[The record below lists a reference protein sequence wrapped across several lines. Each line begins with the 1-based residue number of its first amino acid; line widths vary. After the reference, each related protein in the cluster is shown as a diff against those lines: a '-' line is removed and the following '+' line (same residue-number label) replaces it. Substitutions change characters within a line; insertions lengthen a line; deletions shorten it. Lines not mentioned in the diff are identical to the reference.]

1 MQCISKSKTLTMQH
15 THRQPKAQGLY
26 DPQNEH
32 ENCGIGLIVDMKGR
46 KSHDIVQGA
55 LEICVNLDHRGGCG
69 CDPITGD
76 GAGIFI
82 QLPHNFYTAVTKKE
96 SGFEVP
102 NEGDYGVGFV
112 FLSQNKVERINEET
126 IIEEII
132 TETGFELIGWRDVP
146 VKSEILG
153 KASKACEPVM
163 RQFFVSRG
171 ETCER
176 GLAFE
181 RKLYLIRRMAT
192 HRIRYS
198 GEDEDSLF
206 YISSLSSRTMTYKG
220 MLTTEQLGDYFPDL
234 SHASMDSALALT
246 HSRFSTNT
254 FPSWPRAQPF
264 RYLCHNGEINTVRG
278 NENWLYARQMQLA
291 SEVFG
296 EDLKK
301 LLPIIRED
309 GSDSQKFDNCLE
321 FLVLSG
327 RSLAHAMM
335 MMVPEPWE
343 RHKNMPQYK
352 RDFYEF
358 HACMMEP
365 WDGPASIAM
374 SDGVQVG
381 ATLDRNGLRPSR
393 YYVTADDRVIL
404 ASEVGVLEGLEP
416 ANVVKKGRLEPGRMF
431 LIDMKEGRIVGD
443 AELKEQIASQHPY
456 GEWLQQKLIRSEDL
470 PEIQVESSDDFDS
483 IEIRQKTFGYTF
495 EDMRFIIGPSADAGK
510 QPLGS
515 MGNDAPLAVLS
526 DQSQLLYN
534 YFKQLFAQ
542 VTNPPID
549 PIREELVTASIS
561 FIGSEGDLTRPGL
574 NSCRLIK
581 FESPLIDNQQL
592 AQLLHINI
600 DGFKATRLPIT
611 FESAIGGLAE
621 GHNNIQEPTIS
632 GKGLESA
639 LKKLF
644 ENADSA
650 IRDGKNI
657 LILSDRKIDL
667 KKAPIPALI
676 AVSGLH
682 HHLVRQGTRTK
693 VSIVLESGEPREVQH
708 FALLL
713 GYGVDAINPYLALE
727 TVRHLV
733 DRGDINQDAE
743 KACANFLKA
752 NLNGVIKTMSKMGIS
767 TVASYRGAQIFEAIG
782 LNQAVIDKYFT
793 KTASRVEGIGLNT
806 IAEETLSRHQKAF
819 APRDDERDAALDTGG
834 IYQWRANGE
843 RHLFNPVTIHK
854 LQMATRFGD
863 YAVFKEYSDAINDQ
877 SKEMFTLRGLMDFK
891 FEDSQAIPIEEVEP
905 IEAIM
910 KRFKTGAMSYGSIS
924 KEAHEAIAIAMN
936 RVGGKSNT
944 GEGGEESA
952 RFKPDANGDS
962 RRSAIKQ
969 VASGRFGV
977 TSYYLVNSD
986 EIQIK
991 IVQGAKPGEGGE
1003 LPGHKVLPQIAKT
1016 RGTTPGVGLISPPPH
1031 HDIYSIED
1039 LAELIHDLKNA
1050 NVKARVNVKLVSE
1063 VGVGTI
1069 AAGVAKAKADVIL
1082 ISGYDGGTGASP
1094 RSSIQHA
1101 GAPWE
1106 LGLAE
1111 TNQTLLLN
1119 DLRSRVVVET
1129 DGQLKTGRDVAIACL
1144 LGAEEFG
1151 FATTALVTLGC
1162 LMMRVCHK
1170 NTCPVGVATQDPKLR
1185 EKFNGDASA
1194 VENFMKYIAEEVRE
1208 IMARLGY
1215 RSINE
1220 MVGQVQRL
1228 EMRHAIDHWKAKGLD
1243 YSKIL
1248 HKPEMGQ
1255 DVGTY
1260 CQMSQDHMLE
1270 KSLDMREILEQSQP
1284 AITKGEAVEI
1294 NLPIVNTD
1302 RVVGTITGAE
1312 LSRKYDAEGLP
1323 EDTVKINL
1331 TGSAGQ
1337 SLGAFCP
1344 RGMTLT
1350 VTGDTNDYLGKGLS
1364 GAKIVVR
1371 PSEES
1376 PFIAHENIIT
1386 GNVCFYGA
1394 TQGQAYIAGMAGERF
1409 CVRNSG
1415 VEAVVE
1421 GLGDHALEYMTG
1433 GMVINLGSTGRN
1445 LGAGMSGGVAYIFDE
1460 AGDFVQNSLNPDMV
1474 NVYQLIECGDDEIQQ
1489 VQAKIEKHVSLTGSE
1504 RGKAILANWPAIAE
1518 KFLKIMP
1525 QDYERVLQAQ
1535 ARAKERGLKGDDAIL
1550 AAFEENVKAGH

>member
-1 MQCISKSKTLTMQH
+1 MEH
-15 THRQPKAQGLY
+15 TYTQPKAQGLY

-82 QLPHNFYTAVTKKE
+82 QLPHNFFKAVTKDE
-96 SGFEVP
+96 CGFEVP
-102 NEGDYGVGFV
+102 ADGDYGVGFA
-112 FLSQNKVERINEET
+112 FLSKNDEERGNEEK
-126 IIEEII
+126 IIENIVAE
-132 TETGFELIGWRDVP
+132 EGFEMLGWRDVP

-153 KASKACEPVM
+153 KASAACEPVM
-163 RQFFVSRG
+163 RQFFVARG
-171 ETCER
+171 DVCER
-176 GLAFE
+176 GLEFE
-181 RKLYLIRRMAT
+181 RKLYIIRRLAT

-198 GEDEDSLF
+198 GQDEESLF
-206 YISSLSSRTMTYKG
+206 YIGSLSSRTMTYKG

-234 SHASMDSALALT
+234 AHEAMDSALALT

-278 NENWLYARQMQLA
+278 NENWLHARQMQLA

-296 EDLKK
+296 DDLKK

-335 MMVPEPWE
+335 MMIPEPWE
-343 RHKNMPQYK
+343 RHKNMPQFK

-365 WDGPASIAM
+365 WDGPASMAM

-404 ASEVGVLEGLEP
+404 ASEVGVLEGIEP

-431 LIDMKEGRIVGD
+431 LIDMEEGRIVGD
-443 AELKEQIASQHPY
+443 SELKEQIASEAPY
-456 GEWLQQKLIRSEDL
+456 GEWLEQNLIPSAEL
-470 PEIQVESSDDFDS
+470 PAPEADQVPADNFETL
-483 IEIRQKTFGYTF
+483 ETRQKAFGYTF
-495 EDMRFIIGPSADAGK
+495 EDMRFIIGPSADSGK

-526 DQSQLLYN
+526 DQPQLLYN

-561 FIGSEGDLTRPGL
+561 FIGSEGDITRPGPD
-574 NSCRLIK
+574 SCRMIK
-581 FESPLIDNQQL
+581 FESPLISDSEL
-592 AQLLHINI
+592 AQLRYIDK
-600 DGFKATRLPIT
+600 DGFKATKLPIT
-611 FESAIGGLAE
+611 FEAELGGLAE
-621 GHNNIQEPTIS
+621 GHNSVPEPSIS
-632 GKGLESA
+632 GKGLEAA
-639 LKKLF
+639 LEKLF
-644 ENADSA
+644 ENADTA
-650 IRDGKNI
+650 IRDGVNV
-657 LILSDRKIDL
+657 LILSDRKVGP
-667 KKAPIPALI
+667 KKAPIPALL
-676 AVSGLH
+676 AVAGLH
-682 HHLVRQGTRTK
+682 HHLVRQGTRTR
-693 VSIVLESGEPREVQH
+693 VSIVLESGEPREVMH

-713 GYGVDAINPYLALE
+713 GYGANAINPYLAME
-727 TVRHLV
+727 TVRNLV
-733 DRGDINQDAE
+733 DRGDIELDAD

-752 NLNGVIKTMSKMGIS
+752 NLGGVIKTMSKMGIS

-782 LNQAVIDKYFT
+782 LNQSVIDKYFT
-793 KTASRVEGIGLNT
+793 KTASRVEGIGLAT
-806 IAEETLSRHQKAF
+806 IAEETESRHSKAY
-819 APRDDERDAALDTGG
+819 APRDDDRGTALDTGG
-834 IYQWRANGE
+834 IYQWRAGGE
-843 RHLFNPVTIHK
+843 RHLFNPITIHK

-877 SKEMFTLRGLMDFK
+877 AKEMFTLRGLMDFK
-891 FEDSQAIPIEEVEP
+891 IDESKSIPIEEVEP

-936 RVGGKSNT
+936 RIGGRSNT
-944 GEGGEESA
+944 GEGGEDYD
-952 RFKPDANGDS
+952 RFTPDENGDS
-962 RRSAIKQ
+962 RRSSIKQ

-1039 LAELIHDLKNA
+1039 LAELIHDLKNS
-1050 NVKARVNVKLVSE
+1050 NVNARVNVKLVSE

-1082 ISGYDGGTGASP
+1082 VSGYDGGTGASP

-1170 NTCPVGVATQDPKLR
+1170 NTCPVGVATQDPELR
-1185 EKFNGDASA
+1185 KKFNGDAEA
-1194 VENFMKYIAEEVRE
+1194 VVNFMKYIAEEVRE
-1208 IMARLGY
+1208 TMAKLGY

-1220 MVGQVQRL
+1220 MVGKVERL
-1228 EMRHAIDHWKAKGLD
+1228 EMRNAIDHWKAKGLD

-1248 HKPEMGQ
+1248 YKPQVGPE
-1255 DVGTY
+1255 VGTY
-1260 CQMSQDHMLE
+1260 CQMKQDHLLD
-1270 KSLDMREILEQSQP
+1270 KSLDMREVLEQAQP
-1284 AITKGEAVEI
+1284 AIQEGKAVEI

-1312 LSRKYDAEGLP
+1312 ISRNHGAEGLP
-1323 EDTVKINL
+1323 EDTVKVNL

-1344 RGMTLT
+1344 QGMTFT

-1371 PSEES
+1371 PAEES

-1394 TQGQAYIAGMAGERF
+1394 TKGEAYIAGMAGERF

-1415 VEAVVE
+1415 VEAVIE
-1421 GLGDHALEYMTG
+1421 GVGDHALEYMTG
-1433 GMVINLGSTGRN
+1433 GMVINLGTTGRN
-1445 LGAGMSGGVAYIFDE
+1445 LGAGMSGGVAYVFDE
-1460 AGDFVQNSLNPDMV
+1460 AGDFVKNRLNPSMV
-1474 NVYQLIECGDDEIQQ
+1474 NVYQLIECGDDEINL
-1489 VQAKIEKHVSLTGSE
+1489 VKTKIEKHVELTGSK
-1504 RGKAILANWPAIAE
+1504 RGAEILANWPAIAE
-1518 KFLKIMP
+1518 KFLKVMP

-1535 ARAKERGLKGDDAIL
+1535 ARAEERGLKGDDAIL

>member
-1 MQCISKSKTLTMQH
+1 MEKTH
-15 THRQPKAQGLY
+15 IQPKAQGLY

-46 KSHDIVQGA
+46 KSHDIVKGA

-82 QLPHNFYTAVTKKE
+82 QLPHNFFKAVCQAE
-96 SGFEVP
+96 CGFDVP
-102 NEGDYGVGFV
+102 AEGDYGVGFA
-112 FLSQNKVERINEET
+112 FLSRNEEERNSEER
-126 IIEEII
+126 IIEEIVV
-132 TETGFELIGWRDVP
+132 EEGLGFIGWRDVP
-146 VKSEILG
+146 VQSEILG
-153 KASKACEPVM
+153 EASRACEPVM
-163 RQFFVSRG
+163 RQFFISKG
-171 ETCER
+171 EVAA
-176 GLAFE
+176 GLELE
-181 RKLYLIRRMAT
+181 RKLYIVRRLAT

-198 GEDEDSLF
+198 GTDEEALF

-220 MLTTEQLGDYFPDL
+220 MLTTGQLGQYFPDL
-234 SHASMDSALALT
+234 SNEAMDSALALT

-278 NENWLYARQMQLA
+278 NENWLHARQMQLA

-296 EDLKK
+296 KDLKK

-335 MMVPEPWE
+335 MMIPEPWE
-343 RHKNMPQYK
+343 RHKNMPDYK
-352 RDFYEF
+352 KDFYEF

-365 WDGPASIAM
+365 WDGPASMAF
-374 SDGVQVG
+374 SDGIQVG

-393 YYVTADDRVIL
+393 YYVTSDDKVIL
-404 ASEVGVLEGLEP
+404 ASEVGVLAGIEP
-416 ANVVKKGRLEPGRMF
+416 KNVVKKGRLEPGRMF
-431 LIDMKEGRIVGD
+431 LIDMKAGCIIEDGKVKEEVSKTAPYGQW
-443 AELKEQIASQHPY
+443 LKEN
-456 GEWLQQKLIRSEDL
+456 LVKSEDL
-470 PEIQVESSDDFDS
+470 PEPESVPADNFED
-483 IEIRQKTFGYTF
+483 IETRQKAFGYTF
-495 EDMRFIIGPSADAGK
+495 EDTRFILGPSAEAGK

-526 DQSQLLYN
+526 DQSQTMYN

-549 PIREELVTASIS
+549 PIREELVTASVT
-561 FIGSEGDLTRPGL
+561 FIGSEGDLTRPGPD
-574 NSCRLIK
+574 SCRMIK
-581 FESPLIDNQQL
+581 FESPLIDDKEL
-592 AQLLHINI
+592 AQLRNI
-600 DGFKATRLPIT
+600 KLAGFKSAKLPIT
-611 FESAIGGLAE
+611 FEAEVGGLDG
-621 GHNNIQEPTIS
+621 GHNSISETSIS
-632 GKGLESA
+632 GKGLEAA
-639 LKKLF
+639 LDKLF
-644 ENADSA
+644 ENADA
-650 IRDGKNI
+650 AVNDGVNI
-657 LILSDRKIDL
+657 LVLSDRKIGP

-676 AVSGLH
+676 AVAGLH
-682 HHLVRQGTRTK
+682 HHLIRQGTRTR
-693 VSIVLESGEPREVQH
+693 VSIVLESGEPREVHH

-713 GYGVDAINPYLALE
+713 GYGADAINPYLALE
-727 TVRHLV
+727 SVRYMI
-733 DRGDINQDAE
+733 DRGDLDMTPE
-743 KACANFLKA
+743 KASHNFLKA

-782 LNQAVIDKYFT
+782 LNRNVIDKYFT
-793 KTASRVEGIGLNT
+793 KTASRIEGIGLNT
-806 IAEETLSRHQKAF
+806 IAKEAGMRHSNAF
-819 APRDDERDAALDTGG
+819 GTRTDEYAAPLDPGG
-834 IYQWRANGE
+834 IYQWRAGGE
-843 RHLFNPVTIHK
+843 RHLLSPITIHK
-854 LQMATRFGD
+854 LQLATSQGSQ
-863 YAVFKEYSDAINDQ
+863 AVFKEYSEIINNQ

-891 FEDSQAIPIEEVEP
+891 LDPSKSIPIEEVESAKE
-905 IEAIM
+905 IF

-924 KEAHEAIAIAMN
+924 SEAHEALAIAMN
-936 RVGGKSNT
+936 RIGGKSNT
-944 GEGGEESA
+944 GEGGED
-952 RFKPDANGDS
+952 PDRYHPDENGDS

-977 TSYYLVNSD
+977 TSNYLVNSD

-1003 LPGHKVLPQIAKT
+1003 LPGHKVLPLIAKT

-1039 LAELIHDLKNA
+1039 LAELIHDLKNS

-1069 AAGVAKAKADVIL
+1069 AAGVAKAKADGIL

-1119 DLRSRVVVET
+1119 NLRSRVRLET

-1151 FATTALVTLGC
+1151 FATAPLVTLGC

-1170 NTCPVGVATQDPKLR
+1170 NTCPVGIATQNLELR
-1185 EKFNGDASA
+1185 KKFKGGADA
-1194 VENFMKYIAEEVRE
+1194 VVNFMTYIAEELRE
-1208 IMARLGY
+1208 LMAELGF
-1215 RSINE
+1215 RSVPE
-1220 MVGQVQRL
+1220 MVGRVDRL
-1228 EMRHAIDHWKAKGLD
+1228 EMRSAIDHWKAKGLD

-1248 HKPEMGQ
+1248 YRPDVGPE
-1255 DVGTY
+1255 VGTY
-1260 CQMSQDHMLE
+1260 CTQDQDHLLDR
-1270 KSLDMREILEQSQP
+1270 SLDVTEILEKAQP
-1284 AITKGEAVEI
+1284 AINHGTPVEI
-1294 NLPIVNTD
+1294 NLPIINTN
-1302 RVVGTITGAE
+1302 RVVGTMTGAE
-1312 LSRKYDAEGLP
+1312 ISRKYGAVGLP
-1323 EDTVKINL
+1323 EDTLKINIK
-1331 TGSAGQ
+1331 GSAGQ

-1344 RGMTLT
+1344 LGMTFT
-1350 VTGDTNDYLGKGLS
+1350 VTGDTNDYLGKGLC

-1371 PSEES
+1371 PDPES
-1376 PFIAHENIIT
+1376 PFVAHENIIT

-1394 TQGQAYIAGMAGERF
+1394 TKGQAYIAGMAGERF

-1433 GMVINLGSTGRN
+1433 GMVINLGGTGRN
-1445 LGAGMSGGVAYIFDE
+1445 LGAGMSGGVAYIYDE
-1460 AGDFVQNSLNPDMV
+1460 AGDFVKNSLNPDMV
-1474 NVYQLIECGDDEIQQ
+1474 NVYQLIECEDAEIAL
-1489 VQAKIEKHVSLTGSE
+1489 VKGKIQTHVTLTGSV
-1504 RGKAILANWPAIAE
+1504 RGQSILDGWPDTAGKI
-1518 KFLKIMP
+1518 LKIMP
-1525 QDYERVLQAQ
+1525 QDYERVLHAIK
-1535 ARAKERGLKGDDAIL
+1535 RAEASGLTGDDAIQ
-1550 AAFEENVKAGH
+1550 AAFEENVAAGH

>member
-1 MQCISKSKTLTMQH
+1 MEHKYT
-15 THRQPKAQGLY
+15 QPKAQGLY
-26 DPQNEH
+26 DPKNEH

-82 QLPHNFYTAVTKKE
+82 QLPHNFFKAVCQAE
-96 SGFEVP
+96 CGFEVP
-102 NEGDYGVGFV
+102 EDGDYGVGFV
-112 FLSQNKVERINEET
+112 FLSQDPEERKSEESIIET
-126 IIEEII
+126 IIKEE
-132 TETGFELIGWRDVP
+132 GLDLIGWRDVP

-163 RQFFVSRG
+163 RQFFVARG
-171 ETCER
+171 SVCDR
-176 GLAFE
+176 GLDFE
-181 RKLYLIRRMAT
+181 RKLYLVRRIAT

-198 GEDEDSLF
+198 GQDEDSLF

-234 SHASMDSALALT
+234 AHKSMDSALALT

-278 NENWLYARQMQLA
+278 NENWLHARQMQLA

-296 EDLKK
+296 DDLQK

-335 MMVPEPWE
+335 MMIPEPWE
-343 RHKNMPQYK
+343 RHKSMPQYK

-365 WDGPASIAM
+365 WDGPASMAM

-404 ASEVGVLEGLEP
+404 ASEVGVLEGIEP
-416 ANVVKKGRLEPGRMF
+416 KNVVKKGRLEPGRMF
-431 LIDMKEGRIVGD
+431 LIDMDEGRIVGD
-443 AELKEQIASQHPY
+443 EELKEQIASEAPY
-456 GEWLQQKLIRSEDL
+456 GEWLKDNLIAAADL
-470 PEIQVESSDDFDS
+470 PTPEADQVPAANFETL
-483 IEIRQKTFGYTF
+483 ETRQKAFGYTF
-495 EDMRFIIGPSADAGK
+495 EDMRFIVAPSAQSGK

-526 DQSQLLYN
+526 DQPQLMYN

-561 FIGSEGDLTRPGL
+561 FIGSEGDITRPGPD
-574 NSCRLIK
+574 SCRMIK
-581 FESPLIDNQQL
+581 FESPLLDDAQL
-592 AQLLHINI
+592 AQLRYINK
-600 DGFKATRLPIT
+600 DGFKSTKLPIT
-611 FESAIGGLAE
+611 FEAELGGLAE
-621 GHNNIQEPTIS
+621 GHNSVPEPSIS
-632 GKGLESA
+632 GKGLEAA
-639 LKKLF
+639 LEALF
-644 ENADSA
+644 ENADAA
-650 IRDGKNI
+650 IRDGVNV
-657 LILSDRKIDL
+657 LILSDRKVGE
-667 KKAPIPALI
+667 KKAPIPALL
-676 AVSGLH
+676 AVAGLH
-682 HHLVRQGTRTK
+682 HHLVRQGTRTR

-713 GYGVDAINPYLALE
+713 GYGANAINPYLALE

-733 DRGDINQDAE
+733 DRGDITVEAD

-793 KTASRVEGIGLNT
+793 KTASRVEGIGLAT
-806 IAEETLSRHQKAF
+806 IAEETESRHKKAF
-819 APRDDERDAALDTGG
+819 APRDDERGAALDTGG

-877 SKEMFTLRGLMDFK
+877 SKEMYTLRGLMDFK
-891 FEDSQAIPIEEVEP
+891 FDESKSIPLEEVEP

-936 RVGGKSNT
+936 RIGGKSNT
-944 GEGGEESA
+944 GEGGEDID
-952 RFKPDANGDS
+952 RFTRDENGDL

-1039 LAELIHDLKNA
+1039 LAELIHDLKNS
-1050 NVKARVNVKLVSE
+1050 NVNARVNVKLVSE

-1082 ISGYDGGTGASP
+1082 VSGYDGGTGASP

-1170 NTCPVGVATQDPKLR
+1170 NTCPVGVATQDPELR
-1185 EKFNGDASA
+1185 KKFNGDAEA
-1194 VENFMKYIAEEVRE
+1194 VVNFMKYIATEVRE
-1208 IMARLGY
+1208 VMAKLGY

-1220 MVGQVQRL
+1220 MVGQVQNL
-1228 EMRHAIDHWKAKGLD
+1228 EMRKAIDHWKAKGLD

-1248 HKPEMGQ
+1248 YKPQVGPE
-1255 DVGTY
+1255 VGTF
-1260 CQMSQDHMLE
+1260 CQMKQDHLLNR
-1270 KSLDMREILEQSQP
+1270 SLDMREILEQAQP
-1284 AITKGEAVEI
+1284 AIKEGKPVEI

-1312 LSRKYDAEGLP
+1312 ISRKHGPDGLP

-1344 RGMTLT
+1344 KGMTFT

-1364 GAKIVVR
+1364 GGKIVVR
-1371 PSEES
+1371 TPDDS
-1376 PFIAHENIIT
+1376 PFVAHENIIT

-1394 TQGQAYIAGMAGERF
+1394 TKGEAYIAGMAGERF

-1415 VEAVVE
+1415 VEAVIE
-1421 GLGDHALEYMTG
+1421 GVGDHALEYMTG
-1433 GMVINLGSTGRN
+1433 GMVINLGTTGRN
-1445 LGAGMSGGVAYIFDE
+1445 LGAGMSGGVAYVYDE
-1460 AGDFVQNSLNPDMV
+1460 AGDFVQNRLNPDMV
-1474 NVYQLIECGDDEIQQ
+1474 NVYQLIECGDDEINL
-1489 VQAKIEKHVSLTGSE
+1489 VKAKIEKHVELTGSE
-1504 RGKAILANWPAIAE
+1504 RGKAILADWPAIAG
-1518 KFLKIMP
+1518 KFLKVMP

-1535 ARAKERGLKGDDAIL
+1535 TRAEERGLKGDEAIL